1 MSAPTRASW
10 IQVIAY
16 LILRISDG
24 TCILVPRINRSIGR
38 YLRTSPASKSR
49 AWRWTHRGI
58 WTVPL
63 LVPIATGVIIVGAYR
78 WTLAPVTLGWCV
90 AAWHASRPEESETEE
105 SAAVEVEAE
114 AESSVDEEEA
124 GQDAEPTPDQPPV
137 DPLLQL
143 AADLIGTARG
153 VHLSALLAALH
164 RAGADPALDTRG
176 LRAQL
181 ATRGVPVRPSV
192 RAPREAVPGAP
203 VAVSAGVHREDLE
216 AVLGPLPDP
225 SPQGLPDGVATA
237 ATGGLT
243 RAVGD
248 RSPSVATAAATA
260 QPAV

>member
-1 MSAPTRASW
+1 MSAPTRARW
-10 IQVIAY
+10 VQAVVDAIGRT
-16 LILRISDG
+16 LDG
-24 TCILVPRINRSIGR
+24 TCVIAVLIGR
-38 YLRTSPASKSR
+38 GVAAYMRTCPVQ
-49 AWRWTHRGI
+49 G
-58 WTVPL
+58 
-63 LVPIATGVIIVGAYR
+63 YR
-78 WTLAPVTLGWCV
+78 WYWRAVSYGTWAVVLGAPAAGGVVLLITSGWPATSTAAAAWV
-90 AAWHASRPEESETEE
+90 AASWYAGRPPTDDVGHDIDIDIDEGEGQDEDEQSGEPAPEE
-105 SAAVEVEAE
+105 
-114 AESSVDEEEA
+114 
-124 GQDAEPTPDQPPV
+124 PPV